1 MSYWTKR
8 RKVNKQ
14 LERMK
19 LELYQQSS
27 ETKFVEHMQSKYS
40 TSFNN
45 SLSDDGAVG
54 VDDVPFLSCTDN
66 ATLEHFDKSSS
77 SS

>member
-1 MSYWTKR
+1 
-8 RKVNKQ
+8 
-14 LERMK
+14 
-19 LELYQQSS
+19 
-27 ETKFVEHMQSKYS
+27 MQSKYS
-40 TSFNN
+40 TFFNN